1 MSSALLIAVGLLL
14 LLEGLPLFVAPA
26 RWRDVM
32 RRVSAFADGQLRFFG
47 LLMVLTG
54 AGLLLYSGRG

>member
-1 MSSALLIAVGLLL
+1 MPSAVLIAVGLLL

-26 RWRDVM
+26 RWREVI
-32 RRVSAFADGQLRFFG
+32 RRVSALADGQLRFFG